1 MSNVT
6 TRGERP
12 AEGESGFDDKPDKGR
27 EGEPAASAEEE
38 DSDVPTHAGAEGAE
52 AAEAANGTEAAV
64 APKIVSAIRP
74 SSI

>member
-27 EGEPAASAEEE
+27 EGGPAASAEEE
-38 DSDVPTHAGAEGAE
+38 VSDVPTHAGAEGAG
-52 AAEAANGTEAAV
+52 AAEAANRTDAV
-64 APKIVSAIRP
+64 EAPKIVAAIRP